1 MTTKFILTD
10 DTAYTIKTQMPSE
23 WEPFNQTVTVTVGD
37 KAGNDLVDSQS
48 ATVATA
54 DTTDGAILAG
64 AAGGTLTTGTMDAGQ
79 LWAFGSDD
87 QGWQIR
93 EIESYVVSTKAFTIH
108 KRFNRALVDNSD
120 VRALDMSYTVD
131 ASATAWDNKTE
142 VEVLWE
148 PSGDFHPMT
157 ELWEVRKTLSSIAG
171 LEDIFSDRFNHLYI
185 GLVAGSWDT
194 FRTGARDRLTR
205 RFDQVGRNF
214 NLIVDS
220 EIATEITLLEI
231 ALMIARGV
239 SIDEAVIARLEKD
252 YEYEMEILNA
262 LDIWIDDNE
271 DEIEDD
277 DETQQALTQGIQRGL
292 L

>member
-1 MTTKFILTD
+1 MANVVLKNISKTFDKDVTVVKDLSL
-10 DTAYTIKTQMPSE
+10 TIKDKE
-23 WEPFNQTVTVTVGD
+23 FVVLVG
-37 KAGNDLVDSQS
+37 
-48 ATVATA
+48 
-54 DTTDGAILAG
+54 
-64 AAGGTLTTGTMDAGQ
+64 
-79 LWAFGSDD
+79 
-87 QGWQIR
+87 
-93 EIESYVVSTKAFTIH
+93 
-108 KRFNRALVDNSD
+108 
-120 VRALDMSYTVD
+120 
-131 ASATAWDNKTE
+131 
-142 VEVLWE
+142 
-148 PSGDFHPMT
+148 PSGCGKST
-157 ELWEVRKTLSSIAG
+157 TLRMIAG
-171 LEDIFSDRFNHLYI
+171 LEEIFSDRFNHLYI

-271 DEIEDD
+271 DEVEDD